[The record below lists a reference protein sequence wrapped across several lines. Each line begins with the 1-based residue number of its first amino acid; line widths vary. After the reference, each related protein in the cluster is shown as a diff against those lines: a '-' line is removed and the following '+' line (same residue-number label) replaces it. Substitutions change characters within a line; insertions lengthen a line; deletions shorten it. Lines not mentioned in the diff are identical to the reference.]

1 MRHAPASEK
10 RAVATTQLVAVQ
22 DIRRTVAPALT
33 DPSLR
38 GSRTLNVAADELG
51 RLLPRRSPEA
61 IVRLRMALLSINAA
75 VAAAVATDAPDSAV
89 VGAARRM
96 ARLLALDLVADGER
110 EG

>member
-10 RAVATTQLVAVQ
+10 RAVATTQLVAVR

-61 IVRLRMALLSINAA
+61 IVRHRLALLSLKPA
-75 VAAAVATDAPDSAV
+75 VAAPQATDAPDSAV

-96 ARLLALDLVADGER
+96 TRLLTHDLVTDGER